1 MFLGHGLAAFA
12 IAASVAAR
20 RGWRGERALAV
31 GLVAGL
37 FATLPDVDML
47 YAVAGLL
54 GGMEGVFVTSD
65 FSNGSRGEGRTNC
78 ERGSTGSKPTGDV
91 MKIRRSCLSEKSV
104 TVMDPMTDYHDVGL
118 PARNRSRAP
127 E

>member
-65 FSNGSRGEGRTNC
+65 AMKADIEYSSDAVEWLEKADPDAREGW
-78 ERGSTGSKPTGDV
+78 
-91 MKIRRSCLSEKSV
+91 IL
-104 TVMDPMTDYHDVGL
+104 
-118 PARNRSRAP
+118 
-127 E
+127 